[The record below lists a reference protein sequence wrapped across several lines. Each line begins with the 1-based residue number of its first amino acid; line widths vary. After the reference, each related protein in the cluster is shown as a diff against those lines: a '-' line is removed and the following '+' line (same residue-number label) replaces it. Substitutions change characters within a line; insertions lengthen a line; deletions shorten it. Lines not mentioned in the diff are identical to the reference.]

1 MVREYEGRTQ
11 EEDQIKEIEDS
22 KRSLK
27 IYEKAYACYRP
38 EFGESNA
45 ESAERNE
52 LIAAKVLELTAQRKG
67 KQKNQTRIQNHF
79 QTANEMTHVIDN
91 KQRRTTIRRE
101 RLTKEAHAKMKEVNL
116 LNNKPIPRVYTNNTQ
131 TYDFDDDS
139 APFPHKSIQTHQMEV
154 IMDTGATFTM
164 LPGQYDFA
172 WTNKKPCVHTIEGCF
187 KGG

>member
-52 LIAAKVLELTAQRKG
+52 LIAAKVLELTAKRKG
-67 KQKNQTRIQNHF
+67 KQKNETRINHF
-79 QTANEMTHVIDN
+79 QTANEMKHIIDN

-101 RLTKEAHAKMKEVNL
+101 RLTKKANAKMKEVNL

-139 APFPHKSIQTHQMEV
+139 EPFPHKSIQANTPNGSDNGHRS
-154 IMDTGATFTM
+154 
-164 LPGQYDFA
+164 
-172 WTNKKPCVHTIEGCF
+172 NVHHVTWAIRLYLNE
-187 KGG
+187 